1 MRITDIIRG
10 VLDVIDRAEAPEPQ
24 VAVIVQPESAPQDD
38 AELVRMRQI
47 AGLLG
52 TGDNEY
58 SNSPEQR
65 VADVDA
71 VIASGDDVH
80 RSKHPSDIRADSI
93 SMFPNFQAK
102 E

>member
-10 VLDVIDRAEAPEPQ
+10 VLDVIDRAEAPEPEM
-24 VAVIVQPESAPQDD
+24 VIAVEPEVNQDD

-52 TGDNEY
+52 TGETEY
-58 SNSPEQR
+58 SNSPEER
-65 VADVDA
+65 VAGVDA

-80 RSKHPSDIRADSI
+80 RNKHPSDIRADSI

>member
-10 VLDVIDRAEAPEPQ
+10 VLDIVDRAEVPEPEM
-24 VAVIVQPESAPQDD
+24 VIAVEPEANQDD

-52 TGDNEY
+52 TGETEY
-58 SNSPEQR
+58 SNSPEER

-80 RSKHPSDIRADSI
+80 KSKHPSDLRADSI